1 MTIAEILKD
10 LNYKLT
16 QFNLVEIQNLENKI
30 TTKEVR
36 GNLIPYNKCLVRK
49 KEIKLTPEEVVR
61 QLFIQVLID
70 DYDYPV
76 ERMEIEYSV
85 SFGREKN
92 KKKLPYWLKKVLH

>member
-10 LNYKLT
+10 SNYKLT

-30 TTKEVR
+30 TPKEVR
-36 GNLIPYNKCLVRK
+36 GNLIPYINCLVRK
-49 KEIKLTPEEVVR
+49 KEIKLTPEEAIR

-76 ERMEIEYSV
+76 ERMEIE
-85 SFGREKN
+85 
-92 KKKLPYWLKKVLH
+92 